1 MKYVYMVQFDWST
14 VDSGDIETD
23 LFSNYDDAYRYFKEI
38 IENER
43 KNSRLYK
50 VFDRDGVINHELYE
64 FDQSGNPLKK
74 TNLLWHVVDKEN
86 YYCHSFID
94 LIKKKLDE
102 RR

>member
-23 LFSNYDDAYRYFKEI
+23 LFSNYDDAHRYFKEI

-50 VFDRDGVINHELYE
+50 VFDKDGVINNELYE
-64 FDQSGNPLKK
+64 FDQSGNHLKK
-74 TNLLWHVVDKEN
+74 TNLFWHVVDKEN
-86 YYCHSFID
+86 YYSHSFID